1 MENERLKE
9 LEEHIDSCGSCNYCG
24 RPNTGRSWCNKCS
37 PDQRESSGKNEI
49 DKFILEVQ
57 HKTKNYDDN
66 LEWIPYNKFKNI
78 KKIGEGGFAKI
89 YSAIWSDEPGSRGHV
104 KVALKKLKSPTE
116 AFINEMKIHNECSYA
131 NSYITQFYG
140 ITKDPETEEFFM
152 VLEYATNGNLR
163 KYLEINFPTLEW
175 YKRLEILHNV
185 IDNLDY
191 IHNKKYIHKDL
202 HSGNILHFDY
212 YAKITDLGLA
222 QSSKHDLNSNVS
234 GVLPY
239 IAPEVL
245 DEKPYTFASDIYS
258 FGIIMVEMSTGKP
271 PYGNVP
277 HDEKL
282 ALAICNGLRP
292 RVSRGTP
299 KCYIDLVNQCLDASP
314 GKRPSSKEILKVIRN
329 WRFHDDHEKLSSN
342 KEFINTDNSDADK
355 IISRGF
361 PSDTLHPGAIYTS
374 RLMSF
379 SNLPKP
385 RNSRGIQIEDP
396 EVSDSQLIKL
406 HVSEDLI

>member
-9 LEEHIDSCGSCNYCG
+9 LEEHIDSCGICNYCG

-37 PDQRESSGKNEI
+37 PGRRESSGKNEI

-89 YSAIWSDEPGSRGHV
+89 YSAIWSDEPSSRGHV

-116 AFINEMKIHNECSYA
+116 AFINE
-131 NSYITQFYG
+131 
-140 ITKDPETEEFFM
+140 DPETEEFFM
-152 VLEYATNGNLR
+152 VLEYATN
-163 KYLEINFPTLEW
+163 
-175 YKRLEILHNV
+175 
-185 IDNLDY
+185 
-191 IHNKKYIHKDL
+191 
-202 HSGNILHFDY
+202 
-212 YAKITDLGLA
+212 
-222 QSSKHDLNSNVS
+222 
-234 GVLPY
+234 
-239 IAPEVL
+239 
-245 DEKPYTFASDIYS
+245 
-258 FGIIMVEMSTGKP
+258 EMSTGKP

>member
-24 RPNTGRSWCNKCS
+24 RPNTGRS
-37 PDQRESSGKNEI
+37 
-49 DKFILEVQ
+49 
-57 HKTKNYDDN
+57 
-66 LEWIPYNKFKNI
+66 
-78 KKIGEGGFAKI
+78 
-89 YSAIWSDEPGSRGHV
+89 HV

-116 AFINEMKIHNECSYA
+116 AFIN
-131 NSYITQFYG
+131 
-140 ITKDPETEEFFM
+140 
-152 VLEYATNGNLR
+152 
-163 KYLEINFPTLEW
+163 
-175 YKRLEILHNV
+175 
-185 IDNLDY
+185 
-191 IHNKKYIHKDL
+191 
-202 HSGNILHFDY
+202 
-212 YAKITDLGLA
+212 
-222 QSSKHDLNSNVS
+222 
-234 GVLPY
+234 
-239 IAPEVL
+239 
-245 DEKPYTFASDIYS
+245 
-258 FGIIMVEMSTGKP
+258 
-271 PYGNVP
+271 
-277 HDEKL
+277 
-282 ALAICNGLRP
+282 
-292 RVSRGTP
+292 
-299 KCYIDLVNQCLDASP
+299 
-314 GKRPSSKEILKVIRN
+314 EILKVIRN

>member
-9 LEEHIDSCGSCNYCG
+9 LEEHIDSCGICNYCG

-37 PDQRESSGKNEI
+37 PDRRESSGKNEI

-152 VLEYATNGNLR
+152 VL
-163 KYLEINFPTLEW
+163 
-175 YKRLEILHNV
+175 
-185 IDNLDY
+185 D
-191 IHNKKYIHKDL
+191 
-202 HSGNILHFDY
+202 
-212 YAKITDLGLA
+212 
-222 QSSKHDLNSNVS
+222 
-234 GVLPY
+234 
-239 IAPEVL
+239 
-245 DEKPYTFASDIYS
+245 
-258 FGIIMVEMSTGKP
+258 
-271 PYGNVP
+271 
-277 HDEKL
+277 
-282 ALAICNGLRP
+282 
-292 RVSRGTP
+292 
-299 KCYIDLVNQCLDASP
+299 
-314 GKRPSSKEILKVIRN
+314 
-329 WRFHDDHEKLSSN
+329 
-342 KEFINTDNSDADK
+342 
-355 IISRGF
+355 
-361 PSDTLHPGAIYTS
+361 
-374 RLMSF
+374 
-379 SNLPKP
+379 NLPKP

>member
-1 MENERLKE
+1 
-9 LEEHIDSCGSCNYCG
+9 
-24 RPNTGRSWCNKCS
+24 
-37 PDQRESSGKNEI
+37 
-49 DKFILEVQ
+49 
-57 HKTKNYDDN
+57 
-66 LEWIPYNKFKNI
+66 
-78 KKIGEGGFAKI
+78 
-89 YSAIWSDEPGSRGHV
+89 
-104 KVALKKLKSPTE
+104 
-116 AFINEMKIHNECSYA
+116 
-131 NSYITQFYG
+131 
-140 ITKDPETEEFFM
+140 
-152 VLEYATNGNLR
+152 
-163 KYLEINFPTLEW
+163 
-175 YKRLEILHNV
+175 
-185 IDNLDY
+185 
-191 IHNKKYIHKDL
+191 
-202 HSGNILHFDY
+202 
-212 YAKITDLGLA
+212 
-222 QSSKHDLNSNVS
+222 
-234 GVLPY
+234 
-239 IAPEVL
+239 
-245 DEKPYTFASDIYS
+245 
-258 FGIIMVEMSTGKP
+258 MVEMSTGKP